1 MKSNKLKNK
10 KIKNYTNQGWHIPFC
25 EYNCI
30 NIIIIIISPIVST
43 IVEILLK
50 NKKIKLIL
58 IINNMF
64 LVLFNLLL
72 VLYLYKLL
80 VEYPIYTNIF
90 VT

>member
-1 MKSNKLKNK
+1 
-10 KIKNYTNQGWHIPFC
+10 
-25 EYNCI
+25 
-30 NIIIIIISPIVST
+30 VST